1 MANLRRRVS
10 IGAIINGEW
19 VLIMAEASDPIVYQ
33 LGRVLQAKGI
43 WLCTAESCTGGLI
56 AHRITNMSG
65 SSGFML
71 GGVVAYAN
79 RIKEN
84 LLKVRAET
92 LQSFGAV
99 SPQTA
104 EEMAIGALALFDA
117 DVAVSV
123 TGIAGPGG
131 GSAEKP
137 VGLVYS
143 AVALKNGTA
152 RVERNLWSGDRES
165 IKQQTATR
173 ALEMVLETLYD

>member
-1 MANLRRRVS
+1 M
-10 IGAIINGEW
+10 GAD
-19 VLIMAEASDPIVYQ
+19 LIMTEANDPIVYQ
-33 LGRVLQAKGI
+33 LGRALQAKGI
-43 WLCTAESCTGGLI
+43 WFCTAESCTGGLI
-56 AHRITNMSG
+56 AHRITNMAG

-84 LLKVRAET
+84 LLKVRVET

-104 EEMAIGALALFDA
+104 EEMAVGALALFDA

-143 AVALKNGTA
+143 AVALKNGTM
-152 RVERNLWSGDRES
+152 RVERNLWTGDREV

-173 ALEMVLETLYD
+173 ALALALEVLRDCG